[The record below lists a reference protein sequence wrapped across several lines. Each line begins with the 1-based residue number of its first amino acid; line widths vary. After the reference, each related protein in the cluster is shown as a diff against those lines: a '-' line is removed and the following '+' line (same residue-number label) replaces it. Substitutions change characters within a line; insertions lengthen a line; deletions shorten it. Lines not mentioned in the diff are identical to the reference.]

1 MAGLVPFHT
10 DGMACTHMAWPV
22 LRWHG
27 LYTAAANCLQ
37 ATPLCSEHRPSVCRP
52 TGAVKV
58 SFDSHRELWLS
69 FILALKTLLG
79 NTFPFALS
87 AER

>member
-27 LYTAAANCLQ
+27 LFSDGLACSQMAWPVLRWHGLFSDGMACIQLQ
-37 ATPLCSEHRPSVCRP
+37 PTVSKQLLC
-52 TGAVKV
+52 
-58 SFDSHRELWLS
+58 
-69 FILALKTLLG
+69 ALNTDLLYVG
-79 NTFPFALS
+79 QQVL
-87 AER
+87 